1 MSKHKRNK
9 MMQASVVGA
18 VILGIMNVAD
28 AAKSSKCPPLEHC
41 YGIVKAGQNDCPT
54 NVSQCAGSSTKDAQ
68 GDAYIDLP
76 RGTCL
81 KIVGGSLMSTV
92 KKSR

>member
-1 MSKHKRNK
+1 MSKQNRNR

-18 VILGIMNVAD
+18 VILGMMNLAD
-28 AAKSSKCPPLEHC
+28 AKSQKCPPLERC

-81 KIVGGSLMSTV
+81 RIVGGSLMSTV
-92 KKSR
+92 KKNR